1 MRGKATKSRERM
13 QLLGDLVK
21 GKHVALKM
29 TAEDR
34 KEWQKLKRVESH
46 APSSQQIT

>member
-1 MRGKATKSRERM
+1 MIEGRMRGKATKGMERTH
-13 QLLGDLVK
+13 LLSDLVK

-34 KEWQKLKRVESH
+34 KEGRN
-46 APSSQQIT
+46 